1 MAKDANYIKL
11 INTARWKRLRLKK
24 LQEQPLCE
32 CCKSNDR
39 ITPATEVHHVVP
51 VESVTAITQ
60 MEALMF
66 DYSNLMSVCHEC
78 HKNIHAEM
86 FSHSK
91 ENVKKA
97 NERRTKRFTDRYL

>member
-11 INTARWKRLRLKK
+11 INTARWKRVRLKK
-24 LQEQPLCE
+24 LQAQPLCE
-32 CCKSNDR
+32 CCQDKDK
-39 ITPATEVHHVVP
+39 ITPATEVHHVTP
-51 VESVTAITQ
+51 VETVTTIEQ
-60 MEALMF
+60 METLMF
-66 DYSNLMSVCHEC
+66 EYSNLMSVCHEC

-91 ENVKKA
+91 ENVKRA